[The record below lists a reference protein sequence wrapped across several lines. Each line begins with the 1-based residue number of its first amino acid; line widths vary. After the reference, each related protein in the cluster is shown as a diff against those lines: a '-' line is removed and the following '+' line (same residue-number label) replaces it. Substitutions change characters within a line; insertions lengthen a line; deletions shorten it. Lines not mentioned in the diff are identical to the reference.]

1 MKYKVISIFSIIIM
15 IISIFNMSYAS
26 LIDENLIIMAV
37 WNSDIPYT
45 YKEEEAMAVKR
56 DCKNRDTGELRPAYT
71 LKKSDARHS
80 VYPLQLEIFSYLSDV
95 LYT

>member
-37 WNSDIPYT
+37 WNSDIPYA
-45 YKEEEAMAVKR
+45 YKEEEAMAVK
-56 DCKNRDTGELRPAYT
+56 
-71 LKKSDARHS
+71 
-80 VYPLQLEIFSYLSDV
+80 EIV
-95 LYT
+95 KIVIQEN